1 MIRVL
6 YDYQAFSMQRF
17 GGVSRCF
24 VELSKHLPVG
34 FESVFGVRE
43 SNNIYIRDIAGIK
56 PENYKYNHFI
66 CKYDFWGKGHLH
78 LWYDRL
84 LKTGY
89 YPNYNKNYTIELLK
103 KGDFDVFHPTFYDD
117 YFLSYLGDKP
127 FVLTVHDM
135 IPELY
140 PQYFPRDFDQIVLKK
155 KLIPLADAI
164 VAVSENTKKD
174 IIRIYGVSANK
185 IHVVYHGSSLL
196 SENSDN
202 KYDFPYLLYVG
213 GRWYYKNFPSFVKAI
228 VPVLLQHNDIRVV
241 CTGESFNQEERDL
254 MKQYGVED
262 RFISCL
268 VKTDSDLYSLYH
280 HALGFVYPSE
290 YEGFGIPILEAY
302 QADCPVILNR
312 ASCFPEIAGDAALYF
327 SGEEELTAQIMRLL
341 SMSTEER
348 ITLLIKQR
356 ERLTRFSWEKSA
368 EQLADVYKS
377 VINENP

>member
-1 MIRVL
+1 MTRIL
-6 YDYQAFSMQRF
+6 YDYQAFSMQKY

-24 VELSKHLPVG
+24 VELSKHLPDEI
-34 FESVFGVRE
+34 ESTFGVRE
-43 SNNIYIRDIAGIK
+43 SNNIYIREIAGIK
-56 PENYKYNHFI
+56 PENYKYDHFI

-84 LKTGY
+84 LNKGY
-89 YPNYNKNYTIELLK
+89 YPDYNKNYTIELLK

-117 YFLSYLGDKP
+117 YFLPYLGNKP

-174 IIRIYGVSANK
+174 IIRIYGVPANK

-202 KYDFPYLLYVG
+202 KFDFPYLLYVG
-213 GRWYYKNFPSFVKAI
+213 GRWYYKNFPSFVKSI
-228 VPVLLQHNDIRVV
+228 VPVLLRHNNLHIV
-241 CTGESFNQEERDL
+241 CTGAAFNQKELDM
-254 MKQYGVED
+254 MKLYGMED

-268 VKTDSDLYSLYH
+268 VKKDSDLYSLYH
-280 HALGFVYPSE
+280 HAQCFIFPSE

-302 QADCPVILNR
+302 QAGCPVLLNN
-312 ASCFPEIAGDAALYF
+312 ASCFPEIAGEAAIYF
-327 SGEEELTAQIMRLL
+327 NIDSEISNLAEQVEHLL
-341 SMSTEER
+341 SLSPSEKKD
-348 ITLLIKQR
+348 LLSKQR
-356 ERLTRFSWEKSA
+356 RRLTKYSWEESA
-368 EQLADVYKS
+368 RRLSNIYNL
-377 VINENP
+377 IC